1 MYHILIVEDEPRQLK
16 ALANIIRQLRPE
28 NTISEA
34 YDGKMA
40 LEFIAE
46 NAVDIVITD
55 IRMPNMNGM
64 ELIEALHH
72 DKNKIKI
79 ILLSGYGEFEYAQK
93 AIKLGIFDYVVKPVG
108 KADIERLLSRVEES
122 LRQEQNE
129 RSEKESLA
137 KKLDDTFPVYLT
149 SLLNKQI
156 RGLINV
162 TELNE
167 LERAFKQKGSGIVIV
182 TEISK
187 FEQCM
192 VDHSNEVIEDRM
204 QRIQN
209 LMREYTRA
217 IGQSLSFNMEG
228 SRNKIITILNL
239 QQGSLRQTNEMITCL
254 DRLISTVKIE
264 FNLDLT
270 LGISKVSDNIF
281 LEAKTYCEQAII
293 SLGRKFYY
301 GLGKVIMYSEVSFE
315 GKPYDLNQKDE
326 ELKDAIRKSEIETVF
341 QIINDYF
348 DLTNA
353 FFTMQPQQIKEEL
366 IHVLLNQVKAVKHL
380 VTEQLYNQWVTEIRL
395 NLVQCEDYRELR
407 HWAKKMLY
415 QIIDFSH
422 DREDKNSLIIQQCQK
437 YIEAHYPEDIS
448 LDTLAQKY
456 HFNSSYFSN
465 LFKTYAGTGLS
476 EFVIKVRVQKALELL
491 LNTNCKMSEIA
502 MKVGYKDAGYFIR
515 VFKREL
521 GMSPNKYRHLKGN
534 V

>member
-1 MYHILIVEDEPRQLK
+1 MYHILIVEDEPRQIK

-28 NTISEA
+28 NTVSEA
-34 YDGKMA
+34 YDGLMA
-40 LEFIAE
+40 LEFMEE
-46 NAVDIVITD
+46 NSVDVVITD
-55 IRMPNMNGM
+55 IRMPNMDGM
-64 ELIEALHH
+64 QLIQALHQQ
-72 DKNKIKI
+72 NNLTKI

-108 KADIERLLSRVEES
+108 KADIERLLSRVEQS
-122 LRQEQNE
+122 LKQERNE
-129 RSEKESLA
+129 KLEKENLA
-137 KKLDDTFPVYLT
+137 RKLDDSFPVYMT

-156 RGLINV
+156 NGSIND

-167 LERAFKQKGSGIVIV
+167 LESAFTQKGSGVVIA

-187 FEQCM
+187 FEQYM

-209 LMREYTRA
+209 LMGEYTST
-217 IGQSLSFNMEG
+217 IGQSISFNMEG
-228 SRNKIITILNL
+228 SRNKIITILNV
-239 QQGSLRQTNEMITCL
+239 QQGSVRHINETISCL
-254 DRLISTVKIE
+254 DRLISTVNME
-264 FNLDLT
+264 FNIDLT
-270 LGISKVSDNIF
+270 IGISKVSDNIF
-281 LEAKTYCEQAII
+281 LEAKTYYEQAIV
-293 SLGRKFYY
+293 SLDRKFYY
-301 GLGKVIMYSEVSFE
+301 GLGRVIIYVEMSSEGE
-315 GKPYDLNQKDE
+315 PYHLHQKDE
-326 ELKDAIRKSEIETVF
+326 ELKDAIRKSEIETVSH
-341 QIINDYF
+341 IVNDYF
-348 DLTNA
+348 DQFISL
-353 FFTMQPQQIKEEL
+353 FTIQPEQIKEEL
-366 IHVLLNQVKAVKHL
+366 IHVLLNQVRAVKHL

-395 NLVQCEDYRELR
+395 NSVQCEDYRELR

-415 QIIDFSH
+415 QIIDLSH

-437 YIEAHYPEDIS
+437 FIEVHYAEEIT

-476 EFVIKVRVQKALELL
+476 EFVIKVRVRKALELL

-515 VFKREL
+515 VFKREM
-521 GMSPNKYRHLKGN
+521 GMSPHKYRHVKGN